1 MGGLGNEAKNVKF
14 ERAINYMGAES
25 PGLSPALLQTEVANF
40 VIDSRDVQA
49 GDVFF
54 ALSQPDYRNNGF
66 NGDFEDATKY
76 VAAAFEKSA
85 ISAVVRPDRY
95 EEHKAD
101 LEQFRDRLIFVDDAI
116 SAFQRLARGVYQD
129 WNKPVVAVTG
139 SAGKTSAKE
148 LTAHLL
154 ESSGRKVLKNIKNF
168 NNGLGL
174 PITVMQLASDPSYDV
189 AVLEMGMSTPMNEI
203 QRLCRITP
211 PDVAIELNVL
221 PVHLEHLGSIENIAK
236 AKAELV
242 EGMKEGGTAVL
253 NADDPRVL
261 AMRPLAN
268 GRVITYGMENP
279 ADVTASNIQF
289 ERFGE
294 TRFRITV
301 NGEAAEVKF
310 PLNGRHNIMNALA
323 AAAAGTVFGMGVNE
337 IADGLATVQ
346 PPPQR
351 GEVLHFADGFTVIN
365 DSYNSNPDALLSMV
379 ATLVEGAAGA
389 QRRIVIAGE
398 MLELGGEANTIHHS
412 VGERIADQKVDLL
425 IGVRGL
431 AKTMVEGARSK
442 GLTAQFAEDSASAA
456 DLAALLIRP
465 GDVVLVKGSRGVR
478 TERIVERLLE
488 KFRLE
493 EGETEKQ

>member
-1 MGGLGNEAKNVKF
+1 MGGN
-14 ERAINYMGAES
+14 S
-25 PGLSPALLQTEVANF
+25 PGQNPALLQTEVANF

-76 VAAAFEKSA
+76 VAAAFEKGA
-85 ISAVVRPDRY
+85 IAAVVRGDRY

-116 SAFQRLARGVYQD
+116 AAFQRLARGVYQD
-129 WNKPVVAVTG
+129 WNKPVIAVTG

-148 LTAHLL
+148 LIAHLL
-154 ESSGRKVLKNIKNF
+154 ESAGRKVLKNIKNF

-174 PITVMQLASDPSYDV
+174 PLTVMHLANDPTYDV

-203 QRLCRITP
+203 QRLCSITP
-211 PDVAIELNVL
+211 PYVAIELNVL

-261 AMRPLAN
+261 AMRSLAK
-268 GRVITYGMENP
+268 GSVITYGLENQ
-279 ADVTASNIQF
+279 ADVTASNIRF
-289 ERFGE
+289 DRFGE
-294 TRFRITV
+294 TRFSLNI
-301 NGEAAEVKF
+301 NGESADVTF

-323 AAAAGTVFGMGVNE
+323 AAAACTAFGIDVAE
-337 IADGLATVQ
+337 IASSLATIK

-351 GEVLHFADGFTVIN
+351 GEVLHFVDGFTVIN

-379 ATLVEGAAGA
+379 DTLVEGATGA
-389 QRRIVIAGE
+389 NRRVVIAGE

-442 GLTAQFAEDSASAA
+442 GLTAQFAEDSAAAA
-456 DLAALLIRP
+456 DLAAALIRP

-478 TERIVERLLE
+478 TEKIVEKLLE
-488 KFRLE
+488 KFSLE
-493 EGETEKQ
+493 GGEAAKQ